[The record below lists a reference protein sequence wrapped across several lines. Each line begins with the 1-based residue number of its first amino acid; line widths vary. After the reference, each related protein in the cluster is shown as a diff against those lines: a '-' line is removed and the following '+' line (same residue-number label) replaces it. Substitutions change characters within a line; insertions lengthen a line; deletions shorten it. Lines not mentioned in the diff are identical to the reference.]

1 MTHTDQDS
9 LIRQQFGTAAA
20 GYVNSPVHA
29 HGADLVR
36 IGRIARE
43 VAPARALD
51 LGTGGGHVA
60 YAMAPHARTVIA
72 SDLSQAMLE
81 LVAAEAA
88 RRDLGGIVTLAA
100 SADVLPLDTASI
112 DMLACRYSVHHWRD
126 PLAGLREAR
135 RVLKPGAPAV
145 FVDVIAP
152 PAPAADT
159 HLQAVELLRDP
170 SHGRDHTLREWHA
183 MLGEAGFVVS
193 SATPSRLRMDFAE
206 WTARMRTPPAHV
218 AAIRALQVLAGA
230 EIARHFAIEPDGSFT
245 IDVIL
250 IEAH

>member
-1 MTHTDQDS
+1 MTIADQDS
-9 LIRQQFGTAAA
+9 LIRQQFGSAAA

-36 IGRIARE
+36 IGEIACD

-60 YAMAPHARTVIA
+60 YAIAPHAQTVIA
-72 SDLSQAMLE
+72 SDLSEAMLDC
-81 LVAAEAA
+81 VVAEAA
-88 RRDLGGIVTLAA
+88 RRDLAGIVTLAA
-100 SADVLPLDTASI
+100 SADALPLDTASI
-112 DMLACRYSVHHWRD
+112 DMLACRFSIHHWRD

-152 PAPAADT
+152 PEPAADS

-170 SHGRDHTLREWHA
+170 SHGRDYALREWHA
-183 MLGEAGFVVS
+183 MLGEAAFAVRSV
-193 SATPSRLRMDFAE
+193 TPSRLRMNFAE

-218 AAIRALQVLAGA
+218 TAIRALQALAGA

-245 IDVIL
+245 IDVVL
-250 IEAH
+250 IEAQ